1 MLLVTEEKVFS
12 TVSINRLLEME
23 VTRRG
28 TNIRIWRVTKEWRV
42 QWSDVICFFGIQKG
56 VESQKSPVGS

>member
-28 TNIRIWRVTKEWRV
+28 TNIRIWRVTKE
-42 QWSDVICFFGIQKG
+42 
-56 VESQKSPVGS
+56 